1 MKTALVFLISL
12 AISAPAF
19 ALFSVDDETVDQ
31 KVQRLNNQQ
40 RLQFHQVLSE
50 VPTTFYN
57 AAALSGSRGERSK
70 WVYTGLATVGS
81 LYYDQD
87 LYLQAQKWGRMWGLS
102 NKDELKPYGS
112 INGFTL
118 MWGPSDT
125 SSALYFLGDG
135 WIHIGGAV
143 GLLGYGYFADRT
155 RTFNTAIEM
164 LNGFLCSTLFEQA
177 LKRAFGREDP
187 GVQSYAGGAW
197 RPFPSQTDYDQ
208 EKTRHDAFPSGHVM
222 TTTVSFTVLR
232 GNFPEYDHILFPL
245 QVVYTGALAFGMTNN
260 GIHWV
265 GDYPLGIAL
274 GYFFGRSALKMSK
287 STEQKALHKTNELQ
301 SLSASA
307 WLSPALLP
315 GIDFQTGEPTT
326 NLRWEF

>member
-1 MKTALVFLISL
+1 MKIALAFLITL
-12 AISAPAF
+12 AMSTPAI

-31 KVQRLNNQQ
+31 KVQRLDTQE
-40 RLQFHQVLSE
+40 RLRLHQVLTE
-50 VPTTFYN
+50 APNTFYN
-57 AAALSGSRGERSK
+57 AAAISGTRAERSK
-70 WVYTGLATVGS
+70 WVYTGVTTIGTLN
-81 LYYDQD
+81 YDQD

-102 NKDELKPYGS
+102 NKDELKPYGNIS
-112 INGFTL
+112 GFTL

-125 SSALYFLGDG
+125 SSSLYFLGDG
-135 WIHIGGAV
+135 WVHIGGAV
-143 GLLGYGYFADRT
+143 GLLGYGYFADHT
-155 RTFNTAIEM
+155 RPFNTAVEM
-164 LNGFLCSTLFEQA
+164 LNGFLCSTIFEQV

-187 GVQSYAGGAW
+187 GVQSYSGGAW

-222 TTTVSFTVLR
+222 TTTISFTVLR
-232 GNFPEYDHILFPL
+232 GNFPEYDDVLFPL
-245 QVVYTGALAFGMTNN
+245 QVAYTGALAFGMTNN

-287 STEQKALHKTNELQ
+287 STAQRQAGETVTSKY
-301 SLSASA
+301 A
-307 WLSPALLP
+307 WLAPSLLP
-315 GIDFQTGEPTT
+315 GIDGPTGEPTT